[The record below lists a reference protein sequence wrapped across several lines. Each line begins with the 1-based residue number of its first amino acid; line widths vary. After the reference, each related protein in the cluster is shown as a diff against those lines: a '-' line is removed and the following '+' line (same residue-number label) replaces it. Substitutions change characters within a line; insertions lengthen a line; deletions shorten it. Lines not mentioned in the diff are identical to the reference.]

1 MTYENEVATAFDIVL
16 EEIEDAIEGLN
27 QDGAEAFQKGD
38 YDRAREL
45 MEKGS
50 QMTAFREKVNEL
62 QKEWENIFAKVS
74 VRRRRRKR
82 SRKAQKRLERGL
94 RTREDAFRA
103 PILQALVLLDGS
115 APVTEV
121 MEKVG
126 DVMKDQ
132 LNEYDR
138 LALPSTPD
146 LPRWRNTAQWARN
159 AMVKEGLLA
168 SDSPRGVWEITA
180 EGKQWLEAQS
190 KPR

>member
-1 MTYENEVATAFDIVL
+1 VTYENEVATAFDIVL

-27 QDGAEAFQKGD
+27 QDGAEAFQKRD
-38 YDRAREL
+38 YERARDL

-62 QKEWENIFAKVS
+62 QKEWGNIFAKVS
-74 VRRRRRKR
+74 VRKRRRKR

-94 RTREDAFRA
+94 RTREDGFHI

-115 APVTEV
+115 ASMAEV
-121 MEKVG
+121 LDKVG
-126 DVMKDQ
+126 DLMKDQ

-138 LALPSTPD
+138 SPLPSTPD
-146 LPRWRNTAQWARN
+146 SPRWRNTAQWARN

-168 SDSPRGVWEITA
+168 SDSPRGVWKIT
-180 EGKQWLEAQS
+180 EKGKQWLETQF
-190 KPR
+190 KQK

>member
-1 MTYENEVATAFDIVL
+1 
-16 EEIEDAIEGLN
+16 
-27 QDGAEAFQKGD
+27 
-38 YDRAREL
+38 
-45 MEKGS
+45 
-50 QMTAFREKVNEL
+50 MTAFREKVNEL
-62 QKEWENIFAKVS
+62 QKEWGNIFAKVS

-115 APVTEV
+115 ASMAEV
-121 MEKVG
+121 MDQVG
-126 DVMKDQ
+126 DLMEDE

-138 LALPSTPD
+138 SPLPSTPD
-146 LPRWRNTAQWARN
+146 SPRWRNTAQWARN